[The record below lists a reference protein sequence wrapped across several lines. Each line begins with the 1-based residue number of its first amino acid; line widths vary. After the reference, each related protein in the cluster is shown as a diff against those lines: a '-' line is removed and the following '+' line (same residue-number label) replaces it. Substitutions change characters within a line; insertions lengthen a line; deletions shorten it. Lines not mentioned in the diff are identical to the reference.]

1 MTESVAISGNED
13 AVVFV
18 VDDDQSVRDAL
29 KDLLESVRLQV
40 QSFGSTQ
47 EFLHS
52 KRSELSG
59 LSCARYS
66 DARDERPRLP
76 T

>member
-29 KDLLESVRLQV
+29 KDLLEFGWIASAIVRVDAGIPAQQAV
-40 QSFGSTQ
+40 Q
-47 EFLHS
+47 
-52 KRSELSG
+52 LSG